1 MSIIKNVVDTTFTS
15 KGAAGVASSTAGV
28 TKAQTRLGQASAS
41 SGRQFSAQATGMGG
55 LVAAYAGAAA
65 TIFALEAAYMALSK
79 AAQAETIEKG
89 TNSLARSIGQSG
101 PAIIKSL
108 REISQGQLTL
118 AETAA
123 TANIALS
130 AGFNASQLEKLT
142 TIALGASRALG
153 RDFEDALQ
161 RVTRGAA
168 KLEPEL
174 LDELGIFTR
183 IDPAIRAY
191 ASSLNVSA
199 SSLTQFER
207 RQAFVNAVI
216 EEGNKKFKS
225 IDISASSSQKSLEQ
239 LRVQIS
245 DLGTDFLQIVANGIK
260 PFVDFLNDN
269 AGAALLLFGGILAL
283 VFGKSAQVISG
294 FAATGLTSLSA
305 LAAGWAMKAESM
317 RGNFIGVT
325 AAAKAFN
332 KEVAGRGGV
341 LGKGLL
347 NAKGKPDKLA
357 GTGSFVQG
365 LDRTTSSAA
374 SSARADFA
382 AGGVNYS
389 GRKKAIADLTKA
401 KIALTAAQRGESLA
415 FKDATRIIAAYTVA
429 NKGATIGTRLFAGAA
444 TVATFAARGLTVA
457 MGLLNAS
464 LGIIFTII
472 TVAQIAGT
480 FFDVDI
486 LKKIKEGILGIR
498 EASEDLASGFLGI
511 AGGSIGEDLVT
522 RIRELGG
529 ETEGLAK
536 KLIEMR
542 DANAVEVKRLIS
554 GASYSLGF
562 GEESDDNIRAQ
573 IALITPAAVAISD
586 LAKKQLELNSIRED
600 GNESQ
605 IRQVQ
610 IEIALFTALVAQ
622 LSSVTAGFEL
632 LIGQTARLSGI
643 PANVI
648 SDLFSSETLKAIRNV
663 GGEIDIMGN
672 KFTKGTDFNALEDNQ
687 QRLILGAVRMQ
698 DALNNAGSGLA
709 DASLDSEKLSALLSG
724 ANTAFIELSDNSLAS
739 VEGLERAKM
748 RIDNLNASLR
758 ELQTAEKVLAGIQ
771 KNFSSAISGVD
782 TTAFSGLI
790 SITGKIATNTEQ
802 MTAFQNEYL
811 ASLIKAESYGTDSA
825 GVALTDAGVVA
836 QKAALG
842 LIIQNLQKTEQIR
855 KEADKQVEALESQ
868 LELLKQQNAITFKIA
883 ENTNSASQLSRAQE
897 MSKINI
903 DGLNIDL
910 ASMKANSASDIQRNK
925 FHTQRKSIELEIA
938 RITSNSNRAAQ
949 IAALEAVKNA
959 HKILHAE
966 QELVDLRRSPGST
979 IDDDISKQRAN
990 IELQRKVL
998 QDNFNNE
1005 KAVIMQ
1011 KGSNAQ
1017 KEVDD
1022 LAKINQMRKVDLD
1035 LEISDRLNLQK
1046 KELEIFDAETANT
1059 KQKIQNDIT
1068 AAANQKEII
1077 SLTASLDK
1085 NRIDAA
1091 EATSKANFVAIQA
1104 QVAAMAVFQESVK
1117 GLNVGIEAF
1126 ATSVAEILGIAMK
1139 GTPEGEAATARIKSS
1154 VANLPTKLGE
1164 DLEATQ
1170 AALASQQR
1178 LQGSIFDEQRSSIEK
1193 IAKLN
1198 TDNANDTIAHLN
1210 NVLGIT
1216 ENNRTLE
1223 RTTLQTT
1230 AAAQVQALTNAKI
1243 LLDLELQKAQAQA
1256 TIGGTDRTLELLTL
1270 QAQLENDL
1278 FKLTGT
1284 IADLNY
1290 ETNIWNQ
1297 ALNATKEVIGSSVTQ
1312 ALVDLNASFFNTAND
1327 VRTFGEK
1334 IQDSFAN
1341 IFKSIQET
1349 FFEKTIAKP
1358 IGDFVMDAVSP
1369 IFGNLASEGIDN
1381 VVLRD
1386 GAVPVVMS
1394 SSDANGED
1402 PVTALKD
1409 KAGGFFST
1417 VWERIKGGFSSIF
1430 GEGGF
1435 LPNLAN
1441 SVFGSDGLLA
1451 QGIRGLG
1458 NIGSTVFQ
1466 GLGNI
1471 LGSLTGGGGD
1481 SGGSILGTIFKAG
1494 IGLFTGGTPAPA
1506 MAAGGIVKHMSQ
1518 GGGVN
1523 GLRDRVPALLEPGE
1537 FVMRKQAA
1545 KSIGTPGLQAMNS
1558 GGGAGGNV
1566 VVNIKNEGTPQEATA
1581 SAPKF
1586 DGEKF
1591 VIDIVTRDLAN
1602 NGPIRRSMRAG
1613 A

>member
-245 DLGTDFLQIVANGIK
+245 DLGTDFLQLVASGIK
-260 PFVDFLNDN
+260 PLVDFLNDN

-294 FAATGLTSLSA
+294 FAATSLTSLGV
-305 LAAGWAMKAESM
+305 LATGWAMKAESM
-317 RGNFIGVT
+317 RGNFVAVT

-332 KEVAGRGGV
+332 KEVASRGGV

-347 NAKGKPDKLA
+347 NAKGKPAKLA

-382 AGGVNYS
+382 AGGVNYA

-401 KIALTAAQRGESLA
+401 KLALTAAQRGESLA

-429 NKGATIGTRLFAGAA
+429 NKSATIGTRLFAGAA

-498 EASEDLASGFLGI
+498 EASEDLASGFLGV
-511 AGGSIGEDLVT
+511 AGGSIGEDLVN
-522 RIRELGG
+522 RVRDLGG

-536 KLIEMR
+536 RLVEMR
-542 DANAVEVKRLIS
+542 DNNATMTIIEQGPRANEY
-554 GASYSLGF
+554 GPDAS
-562 GEESDDNIRAQ
+562 
-573 IALITPAAVAISD
+573 ITPLLIATTD
-586 LAKKQLELNSIRED
+586 LTKKQEKLNRVREG

-605 IRQVQ
+605 IRQLQ
-610 IEIALFTALVAQ
+610 IEIALYTALVSA
-622 LSSVTAGFEL
+622 LSSVNAGFEL
-632 LIGQTARLSGI
+632 LVGQTARLSGI
-643 PANVI
+643 PANTI
-648 SDLFSSETLKAIRNV
+648 SDLFSSADGIIKNLGDDV
-663 GGEIDIMGN
+663 EIMYN
-672 KFTKGTDFNALEDNQ
+672 KFPKGTDFNTLTEAQ
-687 QRLILGAVRMQ
+687 QNLILDAVRLQ
-698 DALNNAGSGLA
+698 DALNNAGEGLS

-724 ANTAFIELSDNSLAS
+724 ASTALKELKKNSLAS
-739 VEGLERAKM
+739 ARSIRELIIPM
-748 RIDNLNASLR
+748 DNLNASLR

-811 ASLIKAESYGTDSA
+811 ASLIKAEGIGTDSA

-842 LIIQNLQKTEQIR
+842 LIIQNLQKTKQIR

-868 LELLKQQNAITFKIA
+868 LRLLKQQNDITFKIA
-883 ENTNSASQLSRAQE
+883 QNTDSASKLSRAQE

-903 DGLNIDL
+903 DGLNIEL
-910 ASMKANSASDIQRNK
+910 ATMKASSASDIQRNK

-979 IDDDISKQRAN
+979 IGDDISKQRAN

-1005 KAVIMQ
+1005 KAAIMQ
-1011 KGSNAQ
+1011 KGSSAQ
-1017 KEVDD
+1017 KEVDA
-1022 LAKINQMRKVDLD
+1022 LEKITAMRRSDLD
-1035 LEISDRLNLQK
+1035 LEISDRLNLQE
-1046 KELEIFDAETANT
+1046 KELEIFDAETANR

-1085 NRIDAA
+1085 NRINAA
-1091 EATSKANFVAIQA
+1091 EANSKANFVAIEA

-1126 ATSVAEILGIAMK
+1126 ATSVAEILGITMK
-1139 GTPEGEAATARIKSS
+1139 GTTEGEIARDKIKAS
-1154 VANLPTKLGE
+1154 VANLPNQLG
-1164 DLEATQ
+1164 DNLGATQ
-1170 AALASQQR
+1170 AALAKQQK
-1178 LQGSIFDEQRSSIEK
+1178 LQGSIFNEQRSSIEK

-1198 TDNANDTIAHLN
+1198 TDNADATIKHLN
-1210 NVLGIT
+1210 KVLGIAET
-1216 ENNRTLE
+1216 NRILE
-1223 RTTLQTT
+1223 RVTLQTT
-1230 AAAQVQALTNAKI
+1230 ATAQVQALINAKI
-1243 LLDLELQKAQAQA
+1243 LLRLELEKARAQDA
-1256 TIGGTDRTLELLTL
+1256 IGGTDRTLELLTL

-1278 FKLTGT
+1278 TSLNST

-1290 ETNIWNQ
+1290 ETNTWNQ

-1312 ALVDLNASFFNTAND
+1312 ALVDLNASFFDTAND

-1417 VWERIKGGFSSIF
+1417 VFERIKGGFSSIF

-1481 SGGSILGTIFKAG
+1481 SGGNLLGTIFKAG
-1494 IGLFTGGTPAPA
+1494 VGLFSGGTPAPA